1 MTDLMPDHTG
11 QLPFGIRQGQKAAR
25 HVDIASRQ
33 REGVRLR
40 HIDDMKLER
49 DVLARRMFG
58 ETLAELIEKRGEA
71 RIVSKAHARFD
82 LLGFFIAEFL
92 L

>member
-1 MTDLMPDHTG
+1 M
-11 QLPFGIRQGQKAAR
+11 FF
-25 HVDIASRQ
+25 
-33 REGVRLR
+33 
-40 HIDDMKLER
+40 
-49 DVLARRMFG
+49 ARRMFG
-58 ETLAELIEKRGEA
+58 ETLAELIEKRSEA